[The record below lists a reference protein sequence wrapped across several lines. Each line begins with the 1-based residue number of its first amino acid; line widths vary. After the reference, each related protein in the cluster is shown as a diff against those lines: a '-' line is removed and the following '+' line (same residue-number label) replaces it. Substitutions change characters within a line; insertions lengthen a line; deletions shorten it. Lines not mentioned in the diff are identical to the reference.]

1 MTRPEYWI
9 AASGSKSFALFKK
22 NEMGM
27 VSRIGIY
34 RTFKKAEAV
43 MNSLINPTPHIEP

>member
-1 MTRPEYWI
+1 MTHPKYWI
-9 AASGSKSFALFKK
+9 APSGSKSFAVFKR

-27 VSRIGIY
+27 VSRVGIY

-43 MNSLINPTPHIEP
+43 MNSLTNPTPHIEP